1 MEALCFE
8 GLLRHKHDNSRVK
21 GQNKPSIQLRAHKG
35 DIEARYSNNKGVLPP
50 DIVED
55 MRKAYKECEP
65 FLLTSAASLER
76 SDVVKEAK
84 IDG

>member
-1 MEALCFE
+1 
-8 GLLRHKHDNSRVK
+8 
-21 GQNKPSIQLRAHKG
+21 
-35 DIEARYSNNKGVLPP
+35 
-50 DIVED
+50 